1 VAVAVAVATLVVA
14 LVAPAVAV
22 VVVRASQAH
31 SIFKHQFLH
40 LRVPPFSGAQAHRW
54 F

>member
-1 VAVAVAVATLVVA
+1 LVVA

-31 SIFKHQFLH
+31 SIFKRLFSQ
-40 LRVPPFSGAQAHRW
+40 LRAQQFSGAQAHPW